1 MGGARG
7 ASSREKGGK
16 KMSDISTIT
25 FGLQAFVT
33 LLVILDPPGATPI
46 FLGVIGNRNKR
57 ERTLLAWQ
65 AAASSLFVITLFAL
79 FGQFIVGYLDI
90 SMPALKGAGGLLLL
104 LVSLDLLKGHDSKL
118 DEAAQK
124 NLALV
129 PLGTPLLAG
138 PGAIVTIMLFAQEV
152 DSSSMTLALS
162 LAVLGAHLIIGLTL
176 MFSTHVVSL
185 IKEAGVMLLAKVAGL
200 LTAAIAFEM
209 LMSGIRELFVV

>member
-1 MGGARG
+1 
-7 ASSREKGGK
+7 
-16 KMSDISTIT
+16 MSEITALT

-46 FLGVIGNRNKR
+46 FLGVLGNRSR
-57 ERTLLAWQ
+57 AERTRLAWQ
-65 AAASSLFVITLFAL
+65 AAATSLFVITLFAL

-90 SMPALKGAGGLLLL
+90 SMPALQGAGGLLLL
-104 LVSLDLLKGHDSKL
+104 LVSLDLLKGNDHKD
-118 DEAAQK
+118 DESSQK

-152 DSSSMTLALS
+152 DNSAMTLALAM
-162 LAVLGAHLIIGLTL
+162 AVVGAHLIIGLTL
-176 MFSTHVVSL
+176 MFSTHVVAL
-185 IKEAGVMLLAKVAGL
+185 IKESGVMLLAKVAGL

-209 LMSGIRELFVV
+209 LMTGITELFSV

>member
-1 MGGARG
+1 
-7 ASSREKGGK
+7 
-16 KMSDISTIT
+16 MSEITALT

-46 FLGVIGNRNKR
+46 FLGVLGNRSR
-57 ERTLLAWQ
+57 AERTRLAWQ
-65 AAASSLFVITLFAL
+65 AAATSLFVITLFAL

-90 SMPALKGAGGLLLL
+90 SMPALQGAGGLLLL
-104 LVSLDLLKGHDSKL
+104 LVSLDLLKGNDHKD
-118 DEAAQK
+118 DENSRK

-152 DSSSMTLALS
+152 DSSAMTLALA
-162 LAVLGAHLIIGLTL
+162 LAVVGAHLIIGLTL
-176 MFSTHVVSL
+176 MFSTHVVAL
-185 IKEAGVMLLAKVAGL
+185 IKESGVMLLAKVAGL

-209 LMSGIRELFVV
+209 LMTGITELFSV

>member
-1 MGGARG
+1 
-7 ASSREKGGK
+7 
-16 KMSDISTIT
+16 MSEITALT

-46 FLGVIGNRNKR
+46 FLGVLGNRSR
-57 ERTLLAWQ
+57 AERTRLAWQ
-65 AAASSLFVITLFAL
+65 AAATSLFVITLFAL

-90 SMPALKGAGGLLLL
+90 SMPALQGAGGLLLL
-104 LVSLDLLKGHDSKL
+104 LVSLDLLKGNDHKD
-118 DEAAQK
+118 DENSQK

-152 DSSSMTLALS
+152 DSSAMTLALA
-162 LAVLGAHLIIGLTL
+162 LAVVGAHLVIGLTL
-176 MFSTHVVSL
+176 MFSTHVVAL
-185 IKEAGVMLLAKVAGL
+185 IKESGVMLLAKVAGL

-209 LMSGIRELFVV
+209 LMTGITELFSV

>member
-1 MGGARG
+1 
-7 ASSREKGGK
+7 
-16 KMSDISTIT
+16 MSEITALT

-46 FLGVIGNRNKR
+46 FLVVLGNRSR
-57 ERTLLAWQ
+57 AERTRLAWQ
-65 AAASSLFVITLFAL
+65 AAATSLFVITLFAL

-90 SMPALKGAGGLLLL
+90 SMPALQGAGGLLLL
-104 LVSLDLLKGHDSKL
+104 LVSLDLLKGNDHKD
-118 DEAAQK
+118 DENSQK

-152 DSSSMTLALS
+152 DSSAMTLALA
-162 LAVLGAHLIIGLTL
+162 LAVVGAHLIIGLTL
-176 MFSTHVVSL
+176 MFSTHVVAL
-185 IKEAGVMLLAKVAGL
+185 IKESGVMLLAKVAGL

-209 LMSGIRELFVV
+209 LMTGITELFSV